1 MIKFTTSSE
10 TPLQLLVNPRAV
22 AYQVSQSDKADI
34 AEFLCE
40 FAKDIVE
47 TRIKYDPSFQMDIAQ
62 YIETITKSFQDLNN
76 IEHYYGTLTDSIM
89 YRSQVYKAW
98 CKGDD
103 E

>member
-10 TPLQLLVNPRAV
+10 TPLQLLVHPRAI
-22 AYQVSQSDKADI
+22 AYQVSQSDKYDI

-62 YIETITKSFQDLNN
+62 YIEEITKSFQDLNN

-89 YRSQVYKAW
+89 YHSQVHKVW
-98 CKGDD
+98 REDD
-103 E
+103 DK